1 MGRCSFCYYSP
12 RIHFYFLI
20 FHLETG
26 EMHHL
31 VDRAFSKRAE
41 KHAQGQ
47 HKVSVTTQDVLGC
60 LGSDH
65 SVLTLQAEE
74 VWLSLVYMAD
84 TNSSWHI
91 SAPSCW
97 LQVRGLDQGVISMFI
112 FNMTCS
118 TANRF
123 VVHSRMWNRDSFHC
137 DPRAWLAP
145 GWELTMTSNLANISI
160 EINDA
165 STPFSLHA
173 VFKTFSSRG
182 PKRMEV
188 RHVTDYLG
196 KSLTLHL
203 LQCAVQG
210 HVVA

>member
-1 MGRCSFCYYSP
+1 
-12 RIHFYFLI
+12 
-20 FHLETG
+20 
-26 EMHHL
+26 MHHV

-41 KHAQGQ
+41 NHAHGQ

-84 TNSSWHI
+84 TNSSRHI

-97 LQVRGLDQGVISMFI
+97 LQVRGLDQRVISMLI
-112 FNMTCS
+112 FNVTCS
-118 TANRF
+118 TASRL
-123 VVHSRMWNRDSFHC
+123 VVHSRMWNRDSFDC

-145 GWELTMTSNLANISI
+145 GWELTMKSNLANISI
-160 EINDA
+160 EIDNA
-165 STPFSLHA
+165 SMPFSLHA

-188 RHVTDYLG
+188 RHVTSYLG
-196 KSLTLHL
+196 KSLFL
-203 LQCAVQG
+203 LQYAVQG
-210 HVVA
+210 HAVA